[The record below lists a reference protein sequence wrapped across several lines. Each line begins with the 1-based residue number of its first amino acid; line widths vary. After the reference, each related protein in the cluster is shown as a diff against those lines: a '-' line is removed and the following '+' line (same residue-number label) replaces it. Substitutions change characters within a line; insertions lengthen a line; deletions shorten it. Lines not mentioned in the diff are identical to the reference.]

1 MTRDQRCAHARAN
14 PTDVRAQV
22 DAAYACDRDG
32 LEALAATFYD
42 AAYALG
48 ERHGEFL
55 VGYGSTLKNVG
66 RLADSERIL
75 VETAADVTVATA
87 ARAFLALTHHAAG
100 KSDAAVAALIR
111 LVAELEQPDIVRYR
125 RALASYADELDAR

>member
-1 MTRDQRCAHARAN
+1 MTRDEQCAHARAH

-22 DAAYACDRDG
+22 DAACACDRDG
-32 LEALAATFYD
+32 LEPEAATFYD

-48 ERHGEFL
+48 DRHGEFL

-66 RLADSERIL
+66 RHADSERIL
-75 VETAADVTVATA
+75 LEAAADVTVAAA

-100 KSDAAVAALIR
+100 RSDVAVAALIR
-111 LVAELEQPDIVRYR
+111 LVAELDHADIVRYR
-125 RALASYADELDAR
+125 RALTSYADELEAR